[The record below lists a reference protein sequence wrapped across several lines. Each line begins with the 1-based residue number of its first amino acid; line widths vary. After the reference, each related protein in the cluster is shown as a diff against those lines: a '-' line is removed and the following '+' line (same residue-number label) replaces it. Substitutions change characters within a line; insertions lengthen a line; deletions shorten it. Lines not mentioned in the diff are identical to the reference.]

1 MDRLIV
7 IKGAGDLATGIAHR
21 LFRSGFQ
28 IIMTELAQPTVIRRT
43 VSFAEAVFNG
53 VAVVEGVTAVKTEI
67 NKAVQ
72 IVNEGKIAV
81 VIDESATVV
90 ELCKPWGVVD
100 AILAKRNLGTQL
112 GDAPV
117 VIGVGPGFTAGVDVH
132 AVVETKRGHYLG
144 QVITHGQALPDTGIP
159 GEIDGYTQERILR
172 APGKGIFQ
180 SLCRITQQVEAGE
193 IVAQVNGLPVRATIS
208 GVLRGLL
215 RDGLTV
221 TPGLKVGDID
231 PRCVPEHC
239 YAISDKARSV
249 GGGVMEAL
257 FMLGGWPE
265 EPCFETHRS
274 VANQVAAIN
283 Q

>member
-1 MDRLIV
+1 MNRLIV

-53 VAVVEGVTAVKTEI
+53 ATVVEGVMAVKTEI
-67 NKAVQ
+67 NKAAQ

-81 VIDESATVV
+81 VIDAEATVV
-90 ELCKPWGVVD
+90 EMFRPWGVVD
-100 AILAKRNLGTQL
+100 AILAKRNLGTQI

-117 VIGVGPGFTAGVDVH
+117 VIGVGPGFTAGVNVH

-144 QVITHGQALPDTGIP
+144 QVITKGQALPDTGIP
-159 GEIDGYTQERILR
+159 GEIGGYTQERILR
-172 APGKGIFQ
+172 APCQGVFHSI
-180 SLCRITQQVEAGE
+180 CRIAQQVKAGD
-193 IVAQVNGLPVRATIS
+193 IVAQVNGLPVRAAIS

-215 RDGLTV
+215 RDGLAV
-221 TPGLKVGDID
+221 TAGLKVGDID
-231 PRCVPEHC
+231 PRGVPEHC
-239 YAISDKARSV
+239 YTISDKARSV
-249 GGGVMEAL
+249 GGGVLEAL
-257 FMLGGWPE
+257 FMLGRRPE
-265 EPCFETHRS
+265 DTFFRNHRP
-274 VANQVAAIN
+274 VVDQVAAIN